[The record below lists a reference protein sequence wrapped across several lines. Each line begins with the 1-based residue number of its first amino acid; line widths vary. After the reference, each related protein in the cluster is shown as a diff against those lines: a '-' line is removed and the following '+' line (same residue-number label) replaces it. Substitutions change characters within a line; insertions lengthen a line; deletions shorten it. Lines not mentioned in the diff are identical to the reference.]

1 MFRFLHTGDLHL
13 DSPFVGLT
21 TEVPA
26 GIAATL
32 RDSTLIA
39 WRRIIDLALEERV
52 QFLLVAGDAFEGA
65 NRTLQ
70 GQIHFRDGLAGWRK
84 PGSTPSW

>member
-13 DSPFVGLT
+13 NSPFVGPT

-26 GIAATL
+26 GIASIL
-32 RDSTLIA
+32 RGSTLIA
-39 WRRIIDLALEERV
+39 WRPIVDLALEERV
-52 QFLLVAGDAFEGA
+52 QFLLVAGDAFESA

-70 GQIHFRDGLAGWRK
+70 GQIHFLDGIVPASELAADHG
-84 PGSTPSW
+84 